1 MENLLIPLKEIK
13 NENKPSI
20 FSIKMNKNIFNN
32 IFLPFLSI
40 NDYKEIIKVNKFFYN
55 NIVIK
60 NIKWINYL
68 NDLKINYDLEIP
80 NNKID
85 FCKES
90 AIKNQRY
97 YKCHFDK
104 SHYIKFLSSGIE
116 HISTFDKENWTWKND
131 KRYWKLIKS
140 NESLFDEE
148 IASLI
153 EVCWVDVNI
162 TMSKIFKGKY
172 KLYIRHGV
180 FNISDDSLILII
192 KVNDKEIYKEK
203 YPQKYMR
210 DDCKITNKEGNNEN
224 NENKDDKQN
233 HQNENVRII
242 GFNRFMRF
250 PNRIQ
255 NKKERGKIAN
265 SFLIDIN
272 LLNDENKITLKFEH
286 TNNNWK
292 NNWDLD
298 AIILIPEL

>member
-40 NDYKEIIKVNKFFYN
+40 NDYKEVIKVNKYFYN
-55 NIVIK
+55 NIIIK
-60 NIKWINYL
+60 NIEWINYL
-68 NDLKINYDLEIP
+68 NDLKIDYDLEIP

-97 YKCHFDK
+97 YKCNFDK
-104 SHYIKFLSSGIE
+104 SHYIKFVSSGLE

-131 KRYWKLIKS
+131 KRYWKSIKS

-153 EVCWVDVNI
+153 EVCLVDVNI

-192 KVNDKEIYKEK
+192 KVNDMEIYKEK

-210 DDCKITNKEGNNEN
+210 DDCKITNEK
-224 NENKDDKQN
+224 
-233 HQNENVRII
+233 VRII
-242 GFNRFMRF
+242 GFNRNMKFHRT
-250 PNRIQ
+250 Q

-292 NNWDLD
+292 NYWDLD